1 MPNTKETRRVNN
13 VVITGR
19 LTRDPDVRYKEDL
32 AIARFALAVARP
44 KTNGKEAT
52 SDFPSIIAFGKT
64 AEMAEKYLQKGKH
77 IAIIGRIQTG
87 NYTDKDG
94 KKVYTTDVVAEK
106 IEFLESKRNEESKD
120 EPREEQ
126 AKIPEG
132 FEQITDDQ
140 IPF

>member
-1 MPNTKETRRVNN
+1 MANIVCL
-13 VVITGR
+13 TGR

-44 KTNGKEAT
+44 KVNGKEAT

-64 AEMAEKYLQKGKH
+64 AEMAEKYLSKGKL

-106 IEFLESKRNEESKD
+106 IEFLESKRNEESKS

>member
-1 MPNTKETRRVNN
+1 MNNTVL
-13 VVITGR
+13 TGR

-32 AIARFALAVARP
+32 AIARFTLAVARP
-44 KTNGKEAT
+44 KVNGKEST

-64 AEMAEKYLQKGKH
+64 AEMAEKYLTKGKL

-106 IEFLESKRNEESKD
+106 IEFLESKRNEESKS

>member
-1 MPNTKETRRVNN
+1 MANIVCL
-13 VVITGR
+13 TGR

-44 KTNGKEAT
+44 KMNGKEAT

-64 AEMAEKYLQKGKH
+64 AEMAEKYLSKGKL

>member
-1 MPNTKETRRVNN
+1 MANIVCL
-13 VVITGR
+13 TGR

-32 AIARFALAVARP
+32 AIARFTLAVARP
-44 KTNGKEAT
+44 KVNGKEAT

-64 AEMAEKYLQKGKH
+64 AEMSEKYLQKGKH

-120 EPREEQ
+120 EPREGQ